1 MGWQEI
7 GRESRGVRSP
17 ADAPLL
23 RQTYTADG
31 VDPLPEGVVVVPQRV
46 WPDDAGGTFKEVVRI
61 DAEGILE
68 TPALRERG
76 VLHQPA
82 QVNIS
87 VINPGTRRFWHVH
100 PTQGELWTVAHGQLN
115 AGLVDCRKSSA
126 TFGRTAKVVLTPHQ
140 AVYIPAGVAHGYA
153 NESGGVVVLQYFP
166 DRQFARGDESEEWRI
181 SPDALS
187 FDFVLAET
195 M

>member
-7 GRESRGVRSP
+7 GQVARGVRSP

-61 DAEGILE
+61 DADGVLE

-76 VLHQPA
+76 VQHKPA

-100 PTQGELWTVAHGQLN
+100 PTQGELWTIAHGQLN
-115 AGLVDCRKSSA
+115 TGLVDCREGSA
-126 TFGRTAKVVLTPHQ
+126 TFGRTAKVVLTPHL

-166 DRQFARGDESEEWRI
+166 DRQFARGEESEEWRI
-181 SPDALS
+181 SPDALP